1 MRDGD
6 KAFCGSLVLDLSIW
20 WRHVRARTLFSSISF
35 SECNEAALF
44 VVTHHGGHLGFYEGG
59 FFTVSP
65 LTWLDKA
72 VMQYIMAVLKVK
84 QSVEKSS
91 LLNGD
96 KKCAVAS

>member
-1 MRDGD
+1 M
-6 KAFCGSLVLDLSIW
+6 KIKPLATLKFLMTS
-20 WRHVRARTLFSSISF
+20 RAHTLFSFNSF

-84 QSVEKSS
+84 QSEEKSS
-91 LLNGD
+91 LNGD
-96 KKCAVAS
+96 KNCAVAS

>member
-1 MRDGD
+1 MT
-6 KAFCGSLVLDLSIW
+6 S
-20 WRHVRARTLFSSISF
+20 RAHTLFAFNSF

-59 FFTVSP
+59 LLTVSP

-84 QSVEKSS
+84 QSEEKSP

-96 KKCAVAS
+96 KNVLWHRS

>member
-1 MRDGD
+1 MCL
-6 KAFCGSLVLDLSIW
+6 FCLLPKDLIS
-20 WRHVRARTLFSSISF
+20 FYSF

-59 FFTVSP
+59 LLTVSP

-84 QSVEKSS
+84 KSEEQSS
-91 LLNGD
+91 LLDEG
-96 KKCAVAS
+96 KKYVVAS